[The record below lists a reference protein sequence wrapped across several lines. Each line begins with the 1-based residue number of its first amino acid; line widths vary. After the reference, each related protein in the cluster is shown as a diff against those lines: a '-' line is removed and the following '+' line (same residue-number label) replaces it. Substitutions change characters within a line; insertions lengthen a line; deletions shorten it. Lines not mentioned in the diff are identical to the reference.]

1 MPVSLKGTLQQYAG
15 RLHRAHASKSDVRI
29 LDYVD
34 SDLPVLRRMWE
45 KRLKGYRT
53 MGYRLKDIGIA
64 GAGKVVDGG
73 RRESDAT

>member
-15 RLHRAHASKSDVRI
+15 RLHRAHASKSDFRI

-53 MGYRLKDIGIA
+53 MGYRLKDIEITRT
-64 GAGKVVDGG
+64 GKVVDGG
-73 RRESDAT
+73 RRESDTT